1 MKRILINNKSL
12 SKDDL
17 DYKVIRV
24 KAFFVNSNNEVLLAH
39 NNDTYQLIGGHL
51 KKNES
56 IDDCL
61 IREIKE
67 ETGIYLRSLNTPFLN
82 ITTYDDNYF
91 NTNKKVENSIYYYR
105 VVSDAIPDLSNT
117 EYDDIELQSDFNL
130 FYVKLS
136 DFENFIKN
144 CMAEGTIDKNI
155 ANEMLIAL
163 DEYDYLF
170 GGVL

>member
-12 SKDDL
+12 NKDDL

-24 KAFFVNSNNEVLLAH
+24 KAFFVNSNNELLVAH

-51 KKNES
+51 KKDES

-61 IREIKE
+61 IREIIE
-67 ETGIYLRSLNTPFLN
+67 ETGIYLRDVNTPFLN

-91 NTNKKVENSIYYYR
+91 GTNKKVENSIYYYR
-105 VVSDAIPDLSNT
+105 IVSDAIPDLSNT
-117 EYDDIELQSDFNL
+117 KYDDIELQSEFKL
-130 FYVKLS
+130 FYIKLS
-136 DFENFIKN
+136 DFENFINN
-144 CMAEGTIDKNI
+144 CIAEGTINEAI
-155 ANEMLIAL
+155 AKELLIAL

-170 GGVL
+170 GGVI

>member
-144 CMAEGTIDKNI
+144 CMSEGTIDKNI